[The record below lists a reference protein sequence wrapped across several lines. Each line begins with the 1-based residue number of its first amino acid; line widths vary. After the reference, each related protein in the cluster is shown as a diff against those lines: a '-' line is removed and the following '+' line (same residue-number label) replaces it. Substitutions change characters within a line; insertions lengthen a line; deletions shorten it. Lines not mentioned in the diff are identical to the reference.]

1 MKVLIAEDDPVSKRL
16 LEGSLV
22 SWGYEVIATNNGAAA
37 LDILQSA
44 DRPMLAILDIVMPK
58 MTGIEVCR
66 TLREASPSILPP
78 YIILLTG
85 INSKEDLVKGIE
97 AGANYYLTKP
107 FYRDELRVRVNV
119 GTQTIDLQ
127 CKLADRVAELED
139 ALAQV
144 KQLEGMLPICSY
156 CKEIRDDDDKWHSI
170 DQYITQKTAVEF
182 SHGICPPCYARVWP
196 AANEELNRGDR

>member
-22 SWGYEVIATNNGAAA
+22 SWGYEVIATHNGAAA

-44 DRPMLAILDIVMPK
+44 DRPMLAILDIVMPE
-58 MTGIEVCR
+58 MTGVEVCR
-66 TLREASPSILPP
+66 ALRATSPSILPP

-85 INSKEDLVKGIE
+85 INSKEDLVSGIE
-97 AGANYYLTKP
+97 AGANDYLTKP

-119 GTQTIDLQ
+119 GMKTIDLQ
-127 CKLADRVAELED
+127 CKLTDRVAELEEV
-139 ALAQV
+139 LEQV

-156 CKEIRDDDDKWHSI
+156 CKKIRDDEDTWLNI
-170 DQYITQKTAVEF
+170 EQYVAQKTAVEF
-182 SHGICPPCYARVWP
+182 SHGICPPCYERVWP
-196 AANEELNRGDR
+196 AANEELNGGDQ

>member
-22 SWGYEVIATNNGAAA
+22 SWGYEVIATHNGAAA

-44 DRPMLAILDIVMPK
+44 DRPMLAILDIVMPE
-58 MTGIEVCR
+58 MTGVEVCR
-66 TLREASPSILPP
+66 ALRATSPSILPP

-85 INSKEDLVKGIE
+85 INSKEDLVSGLE
-97 AGANYYLTKP
+97 AGANDYLTKP

-119 GTQTIDLQ
+119 GMKTIDLQ
-127 CKLADRVAELED
+127 CKLTDRVAELEEV
-139 ALAQV
+139 LEQV

-156 CKEIRDDDDKWHSI
+156 CKKIRDDEDTWLNI
-170 DQYITQKTAVEF
+170 EQYVAQKTAVEF
-182 SHGICPPCYARVWP
+182 SHGICPPCYERVWP
-196 AANEELNRGDR
+196 AANEELNGGDR

>member
-22 SWGYEVIATNNGAAA
+22 SWGYEVTATNNGAAA

-44 DRPMLAILDIVMPK
+44 DRPMIAILDIMMPE

-66 TLREASPSILPP
+66 ALRATSPSILPP

-97 AGANYYLTKP
+97 AGANDYLTKP

-127 CKLADRVAELED
+127 CKLADRVAELEEV
-139 ALAQV
+139 LAQV
-144 KQLEGMLPICSY
+144 KQLEGMLSICSY
-156 CKEIRDDDDKWHSI
+156 CKKIRDDDDKWLEI
-170 DQYITQKTAVEF
+170 DTYMGRKTAVEF
-182 SHGICPPCYARVWP
+182 SHGICPPCYEREWP
-196 AANEELNRGDR
+196 AANEALNGGDR